1 MAATAA
7 TAVPPPA
14 SSPTQPMT
22 VAHGNRV
29 VGREVGMPG
38 PYPWVSSPGDVST
51 NGDGGV
57 VRSEYAGEGLDEG
70 GLAPTPLE
78 QVRRWVADAEAR
90 QAERGDVP
98 EPTALSVATVDAS
111 GTPNVRTVLMRFFD
125 ARGPGFVTNLESAK
139 GVEIAANPRIA
150 AALTWPA
157 LYRAIRF
164 RGTARLIGRDE
175 VEAYFDS
182 RPYGSRLSAWASDQ
196 SRPARD
202 RAALEATWQ
211 EALARFP
218 ETGGDAEVPVP
229 PFWGGWRIEC
239 DEVEF
244 WAGRRNRLHDR
255 IVFTRTGAADLADA
269 SSWTMSRRQP

>member
-1 MAATAA
+1 MDNPPSEQTDALAA
-7 TAVPPPA
+7 VR
-14 SSPTQPMT
+14 
-22 VAHGNRV
+22 RV
-29 VGREVGMPG
+29 D
-38 PYPWVSSPGDVST
+38 YT
-51 NGDGGV
+51 GDGLTESQV
-57 VRSEYAGEGLDEG
+57 AASPFAQARAWIDE
-70 GLAPTPLE
+70 A
-78 QVRRWVADAEAR
+78 VAASHDR
-90 QAERGDVP
+90 DDVP